1 MPLNKVN
8 YVDGQTIISAQ
19 NMNDI
24 QDEVIRLGEKEVVQS
39 DWLEQNE
46 NSLAYV
52 KNKPFGVA
60 GQYTVLCT
68 AEEAAASNKLI
79 EIISDTP
86 YNNGYNEGS
95 NIYYLY
101 RVSQLYQF
109 FDFYGFG
116 LNHRIAFETSSGSYA
131 TLYDLKIGGGN
142 RRPISNYISNPN
154 ITGFIQFWGD
164 VDSALFNGVIVIEES
179 TDDTIQTGVYIGLS
193 AKKKTFITRVLRNN
207 SYIFLGPGAL
217 STMDMPLG
225 VLYALMMLEG
235 VNAPLASTIAAADEA
250 ITNLSNALDN
260 KVDKVGNKVLS
271 DVNFTKDYESK
282 VKNILNLENRISNL
296 EYYHNPDYTDQEA
309 MVQSAMMIANEIAA
323 NPRGA
328 YLNTQELLTEYAKLM
343 SGQTSDK
350 VFAVSGFEVFFT
362 KLSDKTPTKE
372 DFTKGFSTV
381 MAYPDEIFGLM
392 ILRPWMGLM
401 IPDIALDPDIWENL
415 AGDSSLFTDLDG
427 VGSFIFS
434 DAVVVAQEGN
444 SMGLPKGLYVPTSF
458 DMLILGLQ
466 INGFDLSSSTAP
478 VSRAQIEDI
487 LLFMEESMITF
498 TVNGVSHRAIKGM
511 TWGEWVNSRYNDT
524 ELTIVTHWQAG
535 QMIGISSDYILRPST
550 YVRPNEIIQAEE
562 YRLGREVSEPV

>member
-8 YVDGQTIISAQ
+8 YVDGQTLITAQ

-24 QDEVIRLGEKEVVQS
+24 QDEVIRLGEKQVVQS
-39 DWLEQNE
+39 DWLEKDE

-86 YNNGYNEGS
+86 YNDGYNEGS

-142 RRPISNYISNPN
+142 RRSISTYISNPN

-179 TDDTIQTGVYIGLS
+179 TDDTIQTGVYIGFS
-193 AKKKTFITRVLRNN
+193 AKKKTSITRVLRNN

-225 VLYALMMLEG
+225 VLHALMMLEG

-250 ITNLSNALDN
+250 ITNLSNSLDN
-260 KVDKVGNKVLS
+260 KVDKSGNKVLS
-271 DVNFTKDYESK
+271 DVNFTKAYENQ
-282 VKNILNLENRISNL
+282 VKNISSLENRISNL
-296 EYYHNPDYTDQEA
+296 EYYHNSNRMDEEA
-309 MVQSAMMIANEIAA
+309 MKQSAIMIANEIAA

-350 VFAVSGFEVFFT
+350 VFAVSGFEVFFA
-362 KLSDKTPTKE
+362 KMSDKTPTKE
-372 DFTKGFSTV
+372 DFKKGFSTV
-381 MAYPDEIFGLM
+381 LAYPDEILGFM
-392 ILRPWMGLM
+392 AIRPQIGLM
-401 IPDIALDPDIWENL
+401 IPDIAFDPDIWEEL
-415 AGDSSLFTDLDG
+415 EADSAFTDLDG

-434 DAVVVAQEGN
+434 DVFLIVQEGN

-458 DMLILGLQ
+458 DMLVLGVQ
-466 INGFDLSSSTAP
+466 INGFDLNSSTAP

-487 LLFMEESMITF
+487 LLFIEESTVTF

-524 ELTIVTHWQAG
+524 ELTVVTHWQAG
-535 QMIGISSDYILRPST
+535 QMIGISSGYILRPHS
-550 YVRPNEIIQAEE
+550 YVRPNEVIQAEE
-562 YRLGREVSEPV
+562 YSLGREVSEPT

>member
-8 YVDGQTIISAQ
+8 YVDGQTLITAQ

-24 QDEVIRLGEKEVVQS
+24 QDEVIRLGEKQVVQS
-39 DWLEQNE
+39 DWLEKDE

-86 YNNGYNEGS
+86 YNDGYNEGS

-142 RRPISNYISNPN
+142 RRSISTYISNPN

-179 TDDTIQTGVYIGLS
+179 TDDTIQTGVYIGFS
-193 AKKKTFITRVLRNN
+193 AKKKTSITRVLRNN

-260 KVDKVGNKVLS
+260 KVDKSGNKVLS
-271 DVNFTKDYESK
+271 DVNFTKAYESQ
-282 VKNILNLENRISNL
+282 VKNISNLANRISNL
-296 EYYHNPDYTDQEA
+296 EYYHDSNYMEQEV
-309 MVQSAMMIANEIAA
+309 MKESAIMIANEIAA

-350 VFAVSGFEVFFT
+350 LFTVYGSEVCFT
-362 KLSDKTPTKE
+362 KMSDKTPTKE
-372 DFTKGFSTV
+372 DFKKGFSTV
-381 MAYPDEIFGLM
+381 LAYPDEILGFM
-392 ILRPWMGLM
+392 AIRPQIGLM
-401 IPDIALDPDIWENL
+401 IPDIAFEPDIWEDL
-415 AGDSSLFTDLDG
+415 EADSAFTDLDEI
-427 VGSFIFS
+427 GSFIFS
-434 DAVVVAQEGN
+434 DVFLIVQEGN
-444 SMGLPKGLYVPTSF
+444 SMGLPKGLYVPASF
-458 DMLILGLQ
+458 DMLVLGLE

-487 LLFMEESMITF
+487 LLFIEESMTTF
-498 TVNGVSHRAIKGM
+498 TINGVSHRAIKGM

-524 ELTIVTHWQAG
+524 ELTIVTHWQVG
-535 QMIGISSDYILRPST
+535 QIIGVSPSYVLRP
-550 YVRPNEIIQAEE
+550 YGYIRPTDLIQAEE
-562 YRLGREVSEPV
+562 YTLGQETAEPA

>member
-1 MPLNKVN
+1 MSLNKVN

-24 QDEVIRLGEKEVVQS
+24 QDEIIRLGEKEVVQS
-39 DWLEQNE
+39 DWLEKDE

-52 KNKPFGVA
+52 KNKPFGPV
-60 GQYTVLCT
+60 GQYQVICIT
-68 AEEAAASNKLI
+68 EEAATSNKLI
-79 EIISDTP
+79 EITAGYYDQRDT
-86 YNNGYNEGS
+86 
-95 NIYYLY
+95 YYLY
-101 RVSQLYQF
+101 DVTPNTWDLLGIGLYQKV
-109 FDFYGFG
+109 
-116 LNHRIAFETSSGSYA
+116 AFEDSNGWYLTVYDMEMGCGTVSSLSAYNVLGVTGKVYFTSD
-131 TLYDLKIGGGN
+131 TTPPLDK
-142 RRPISNYISNPN
+142 
-154 ITGFIQFWGD
+154 
-164 VDSALFNGVIVIEES
+164 GVIVVEES
-179 TDDTIQTGVYIGLS
+179 TNSEIKPGIYICFNAQKETW
-193 AKKKTFITRVLRNN
+193 AKRVLFNR
-207 SYIFLGPGAL
+207 SCVWLAPGAL
-217 STMDMPLG
+217 STIDMPLS
-225 VLYALMMLEG
+225 VNWALNILHG
-235 VNAPLASTIAAADEA
+235 LPPSPLKPMIESVTESL
-250 ITNLSNALDN
+250 NNLDN
-260 KVDKVGNKVLS
+260 KVDKETGKGLS
-271 DVNFTKDYESK
+271 EVNFTKTYESK
-282 VKNILNLENRISNL
+282 VKNISNLENRISNL
-296 EYYHNPDYTDQEA
+296 EYYHSPDYTDQEA

-381 MAYPDEIFGLM
+381 MAYPDEIFGFM
-392 ILRPWMGLM
+392 VLRPAMGLM

-415 AGDSSLFTDLDG
+415 TGDSSLFTDLDE

-444 SMGLPKGLYVPTSF
+444 SMGLPKGLYIPTSF

-478 VSRAQIEDI
+478 VSRAQIEDL

-498 TVNGVSHRAIKGM
+498 TVNGVPHRAIKGM
-511 TWGEWVNSRYNDT
+511 TWSEWVNSRYNDT

-535 QMIGISSDYILRPST
+535 QIIGIDSSYMLRPYT
-550 YVRPNEIIQAEE
+550 YVRSDELIKAEAYSLGHEIAE
-562 YRLGREVSEPV
+562 PT